1 MFNYMSI
8 YPNLQPIFASSI
20 MHVHQIG
27 TSLKFSNVIT
37 YDYQDQ
43 TQSNNKQDKC
53 DKCDNYYNYVQDT
66 TNYNQEIQLYWEN
79 LQHFLDIEI
88 NLVNSAQAIQTIKH
102 CSINFRTKS
111 FPFVQWLVEFE
122 GVSKIGLNVYEN
134 EVDPERFEY
143 PIYSLYIF
151 HLPLVIKEVN
161 STMQYSLDQ
170 NQGIIEYYGDRGTLL
185 EGYESITFSSEE
197 KES

>member
-1 MFNYMSI
+1 MSI

-27 TSLKFSNVIT
+27 NKVKFSNVIT

-43 TQSNNKQDKC
+43 IQPGNKLKS
-53 DKCDNYYNYVQDT
+53 YYNFVQDT
-66 TNYNQEIQLYWEN
+66 TNYNQEIQIYWES

-88 NLVNSAQAIQTIKH
+88 NLINSAPAAQTIRH
-102 CSINFRTKS
+102 CSINFRTKA

-122 GVSKIGLNVYEN
+122 GKTKMGLNNYEN

-151 HLPLVIKEVN
+151 HQPLVIKEVK
-161 STMQYSLDQ
+161 STMQYNLNQ
-170 NQGIIEYYGDRGTLL
+170 KQGILEYYGDTGELL
-185 EGYESITFSSEE
+185 EGYESISFSNE
-197 KES
+197 